1 MAEIAKSLGL
11 GSTFEHEGKSYT
23 CSPWTFKIQGE
34 FERYLE
40 DFAIQKVR
48 LMKPNLTD
56 EEYKSL
62 VASVHKDIASG
73 QYSFGGE
80 TVAKAI
86 GTLVHFRVL
95 FFFCLR
101 VNHPEVTMQFV
112 DELLKGR
119 LEEMMEKISEANSDP
134 NPKSLDPMTAV

>member
-1 MAEIAKSLGL
+1 MAEISKSLGL
-11 GSTFEHEGKSYT
+11 GSVFEHDGKTYN

-48 LMKPNLTD
+48 LMKPSLTD

-62 VASVHKDIASG
+62 VSSVHKDIASG

-80 TVAKAI
+80 TVSKAI

-95 FFFCLR
+95 FFLCLR
-101 VNHPEVTMQFV
+101 VNHPEVSMAFV
-112 DELLKGR
+112 DELLKNR
-119 LEEMMEKISEANSDP
+119 LEEMMEKVSEANLDP
-134 NPKSLDPMTAV
+134 NPKSLDPTTSV